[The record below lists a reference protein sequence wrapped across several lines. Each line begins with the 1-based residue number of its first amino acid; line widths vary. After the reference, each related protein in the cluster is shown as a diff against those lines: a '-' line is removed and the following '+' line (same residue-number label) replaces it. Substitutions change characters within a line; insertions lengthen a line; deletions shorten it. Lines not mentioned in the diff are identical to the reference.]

1 MINVGRI
8 NPLEVTKE
16 ADFGWFLDGKDY
28 GSILLTKKHAPEGV
42 AVGDVVDV
50 FLYFDADNQIA
61 ATTEKPVAQVG
72 EWGLMKV
79 EGVNSI
85 GAFAS
90 WGIKEKDL
98 LIPFSEQRGR
108 LSAGQTILVYVYT
121 DKASGRIVGTTKFNK
136 ILDKTPAQYTKNQQV
151 DLLIAERSDLGYK
164 AIINGEHWGMIFP
177 SDVFGKLFIG
187 KQLKGFIKQVRSD
200 GKIDLTLQKVGVAK
214 MDDLSEKILS
224 LLEKKGGF
232 LPLSDKS
239 TPEAIFATFKTSKGT
254 YKKSIGGLYKQGKI
268 SIDKDGIRLIQ
279 D

>member
-8 NPLEVTKE
+8 NQLEVTKE

-28 GSILLTKKHAPEGV
+28 GSILLTKRHAPEGV
-42 AVGDVVDV
+42 AIGDVVDV

-136 ILDKTPAQYTKNQQV
+136 LLDKTPARYTTNQQV

-187 KQLKGFIKQVRSD
+187 KQLTGYIKQVRSD

>member
-8 NPLEVTKE
+8 NQLEITKE

-279 D
+279 N